1 MVILVVFGDF
11 LDFGNGGGGVEG
23 GGGLEDDLD
32 LILQGVPYGC
42 CSIFTFCIWIISS
55 SNLGFVG
62 T

>member
-1 MVILVVFGDF
+1 MVVVFGDF

-32 LILQGVPYGC
+32 LILLQNGC
-42 CSIFTFCIWIISS
+42 SDFTFCIWIVS
-55 SNLGFVG
+55 SNLDFG